1 MRRTRSNRWGIG
13 AAKYWFAAV
22 LPVIGI
28 WISGGC
34 TAPSSGDGGR
44 NGSDGDVI
52 IPKTTK
58 FLSSADL
65 DAIESIDADLS
76 KLVFN
81 QETSTLSQLNSDDV
95 LVCGTH
101 GEMLPY
107 GLLRKVTGVERD
119 GGMVT
124 VNTDQATLT
133 EAIEQ
138 GSLSEEITLTE
149 DQVVTR
155 TSRHRDGFSAKVQR
169 LAGGV
174 GLVFAFNDYELYD
187 ADGNPA
193 TREDR
198 VWLDGN
204 FSFVPTMG
212 FDIEISGFSLQKLTF
227 EIGSDQ
233 QAGIRVSAGREA
245 TFAETEI
252 LETIELTPI
261 TFSIGPV
268 PVVLVPRIV
277 FRVGVNGTVTADLT
291 TGIQSDASVRVG
303 FGYQNG
309 GFSPVSEFDSN
320 ADFDAP
326 NFRDGAKGS
335 AKVWAGPR
343 AELAAYGIAGV
354 YGELRGFVKGEVDA
368 SADPWWR
375 LSAGAEALAGV
386 FVRVFDITI
395 ADYETDPITASIDLG
410 NAGGPAPAGGSQVV
424 AWSRTF
430 QGSADFDN
438 TENPLAV
445 IGTPDGGSL
454 FAGGTS
460 SFSGGT
466 RDAWL
471 IKLDKL
477 GQISWQQAYDDI
489 NQAIA
494 IVPHPA
500 GGYVFLCSDVGSGI
514 DEIILVHVDD
524 NGDVIWANEYASE
537 ESIGG
542 HTLVEVDGNFIVG
555 GMYDF
560 GPSGDMF
567 LAAFDQDGQVL
578 WANRIGGDKS
588 DQIDGIAV
596 DPDGN
601 LVATGPTNSYGVS
614 NTGFN
619 VAKFDTSGD
628 PIWQYVFDGASGGNQ
643 WMHSVVA
650 DSEGNYKIVGRT
662 SNNALVAKL
671 SGSGLLLSST
681 TYDSGTYYE
690 EAYFGLGTP
699 DDGLI
704 IAGNAGLGNDSDLW
718 VIRLTPEL
726 EVLWT
731 TTYGGPGREKAGGT
745 IQYAAVSTPIAVT
758 EDEGYIFLASS
769 DSFGES
775 FSDVWIQK
783 VSETGT
789 IDYDFDSPIKS
800 TSEAG
805 SFENYDLD
813 QMVTNATPSDVAVTV
828 TPLEVETLTPDP
840 IILTHAEP

>member
-1 MRRTRSNRWGIG
+1 MVGTRRDCIPAVTRRYLNFLVLL
-13 AAKYWFAAV
+13 AAALW
-22 LPVIGI
+22 LTPGCSTP
-28 WISGGC
+28 SGGDDV
-34 TAPSSGDGGR
+34 G
-44 NGSDGDVI
+44 GSDSSVI
-52 IPKTTK
+52 IPETTK
-58 FLSSADL
+58 FLSAEDL
-65 DAIESIDADLS
+65 AAVDSISDDLS
-76 KLVFN
+76 QLVFN

-95 LVCGTH
+95 VVCGTH

-107 GLLRKVTGVERD
+107 GLLRKVNGVERE

-124 VNTDQATLT
+124 VNTEQATLT
-133 EAIEQ
+133 EAIEK
-138 GSLSEEITLTE
+138 GSLSETITLSP
-149 DQVVTR
+149 DQIITQTGPKR
-155 TSRHRDGFSAKVQR
+155 AGFSAKIIQFDGD
-169 LAGGV
+169 AGI
-174 GLVFAFNDYELYD
+174 VFAFNDYELYD
-187 ADGNPA
+187 ADGDPA
-193 TREDR
+193 TRGDR

-233 QAGIRVSAGREA
+233 QASIRVSAGREA
-245 TFAETEI
+245 TFDKAEI

-291 TGIQSDASVRVG
+291 TGIQSDATVRVG

-309 GFSPVSEFDSN
+309 SFSPVSEFDSN

-326 NFRDGAKGS
+326 NFRDGAMGS

-354 YGELRGFVKGEVDA
+354 YGELRGFVEGEVDGT
-368 SADPWWR
+368 ADPWWT

-386 FVRVFDITI
+386 FVRVLDITI

-410 NAGGPAPAGGSQVV
+410 NAGGPAPEGGSQVV

-445 IGTPDGGSL
+445 MGTPDGGSI

-460 SFSGGT
+460 SFSGGS

-471 IKLDKL
+471 IKLDRL
-477 GQISWQQAYDDI
+477 GQVSWQVAYDDI

-494 IVPHPA
+494 IIPHPD
-500 GGYVFLCSDVGSGI
+500 GGYVFLCGNVGSGI
-514 DEIILVHVDD
+514 DEIRLVHVDD
-524 NGDVIWANEYASE
+524 NGDVIWANEYSAE

-542 HTLVEVDGNFIVG
+542 HTLVELNGNFIVG
-555 GMYDF
+555 GMYRF
-560 GPSGDMF
+560 GSGADMM
-567 LAAFDQDGQVL
+567 LTAFDLNGQVL
-578 WANRIGGDKS
+578 WSKSIGGDRG
-588 DQIDGIAV
+588 DQIDGMAV
-596 DPDGN
+596 DGDGN
-601 LVATGPTNSYGVS
+601 IVAAGPTNSYGVS

-619 VAKFDTSGD
+619 VAKFDAQGE
-628 PIWQYVFDGASGGNQ
+628 PIWQYVFDGSSGGNQ

-650 DSEGNYKIVGRT
+650 DDDGNYKIVGRT
-662 SNNALVAKL
+662 GNNALVAKL
-671 SGSGLLLSST
+671 SGSGLLTDSNV
-681 TYDSGTYYE
+681 YDSGTYFE
-690 EAYFGLGTP
+690 EAFFGLGTP
-699 DDGLI
+699 DGGLI
-704 IAGNAGLGNDSDLW
+704 IAGSAGLGSDSDMW

-731 TTYGGPGREKAGGT
+731 TTYGGPGRDDAGGT
-745 IQYAAVSTPIAVT
+745 IQYGPVSTPIAVT
-758 EDEGYIFLASS
+758 DDEGYIFLANS

-789 IDYDFDSPIKS
+789 IDYDFDSPVS
-800 TSEAG
+800 TTSEAG
-805 SFENYDLD
+805 SFQNYGLD
-813 QMVTNATPSDVAVTV
+813 QTATNATTTTVEITV

>member
-1 MRRTRSNRWGIG
+1 
-13 AAKYWFAAV
+13 
-22 LPVIGI
+22 
-28 WISGGC
+28 
-34 TAPSSGDGGR
+34 
-44 NGSDGDVI
+44 
-52 IPKTTK
+52 
-58 FLSSADL
+58 
-65 DAIESIDADLS
+65 
-76 KLVFN
+76 
-81 QETSTLSQLNSDDV
+81 
-95 LVCGTH
+95 
-101 GEMLPY
+101 
-107 GLLRKVTGVERD
+107 
-119 GGMVT
+119 
-124 VNTDQATLT
+124 
-133 EAIEQ
+133 
-138 GSLSEEITLTE
+138 
-149 DQVVTR
+149 
-155 TSRHRDGFSAKVQR
+155 
-169 LAGGV
+169 
-174 GLVFAFNDYELYD
+174 
-187 ADGNPA
+187 
-193 TREDR
+193 
-198 VWLDGN
+198 
-204 FSFVPTMG
+204 
-212 FDIEISGFSLQKLTF
+212 
-227 EIGSDQ
+227 
-233 QAGIRVSAGREA
+233 
-245 TFAETEI
+245 
-252 LETIELTPI
+252 
-261 TFSIGPV
+261 
-268 PVVLVPRIV
+268 
-277 FRVGVNGTVTADLT
+277 
-291 TGIQSDASVRVG
+291 
-303 FGYQNG
+303 QNG

-601 LVATGPTNSYGVS
+601 LVATGPTNS
-614 NTGFN
+614 
-619 VAKFDTSGD
+619 
-628 PIWQYVFDGASGGNQ
+628 
-643 WMHSVVA
+643 
-650 DSEGNYKIVGRT
+650 
-662 SNNALVAKL
+662 
-671 SGSGLLLSST
+671 
-681 TYDSGTYYE
+681 
-690 EAYFGLGTP
+690 
-699 DDGLI
+699 
-704 IAGNAGLGNDSDLW
+704 
-718 VIRLTPEL
+718 
-726 EVLWT
+726 
-731 TTYGGPGREKAGGT
+731 
-745 IQYAAVSTPIAVT
+745 
-758 EDEGYIFLASS
+758 
-769 DSFGES
+769 
-775 FSDVWIQK
+775 
-783 VSETGT
+783 
-789 IDYDFDSPIKS
+789 
-800 TSEAG
+800 
-805 SFENYDLD
+805 
-813 QMVTNATPSDVAVTV
+813 
-828 TPLEVETLTPDP
+828 
-840 IILTHAEP
+840 

>member
-1 MRRTRSNRWGIG
+1 MASLNYWGFIFKMKLALAILLAIG
-13 AAKYWFAAV
+13 A
-22 LPVIGI
+22 ITMT
-28 WISGGC
+28 GC
-34 TAPSSGDGGR
+34 TTPPVDGGGG
-44 NGSDGDVI
+44 GSDSVAI
-52 IPKTTK
+52 IPETTK
-58 FLSSADL
+58 FLSAEDL
-65 DAIESIDADLS
+65 AAVESISGDLS
-76 KLVFN
+76 QLVFN
-81 QETSTLSQLNSDDV
+81 QETATLSQLGNDDV
-95 LVCGTH
+95 VVCGVH
-101 GEMLPY
+101 GDMLPY
-107 GLLRKVTGVERD
+107 GLLRKVTGVDRNA
-119 GGMVT
+119 GMVT
-124 VNTDQATLT
+124 VSTEQGTLT
-133 EAIEQ
+133 EAIEK
-138 GSLSEEITLTE
+138 GSLSETITLSP
-149 DQVVTR
+149 DQIITR
-155 TSRHRDGFSAKVQR
+155 TGKQRDGFSAKIIQ
-169 LAGGV
+169 LEGDAGI
-174 GLVFAFNDYELYD
+174 VFAFNDYELYD
-187 ADGNPA
+187 ADGDAA

-233 QAGIRVSAGREA
+233 QASIRVSAGREA
-245 TFAETEI
+245 TFNEAEI

-326 NFRDGAKGS
+326 NFRDGARGS

-354 YGELRGFVKGEVDA
+354 YGELRGFVEGTVDA
-368 SADPWWR
+368 TADPYWT

-386 FVRVFDITI
+386 FVRVLDITI

-410 NAGGPAPAGGSQVV
+410 NAGGPAPEGGAQVV

-430 QGSADFDN
+430 LGSADFDN

-445 IGTPDGGSL
+445 IATPDGGSL

-471 IKLDKL
+471 IKLDRL
-477 GQISWQQAYDDI
+477 GQVSWQQAYDDI

-500 GGYVFLCSDVGSGI
+500 GGYVFLCGNVGSGI
-514 DEIILVHVDD
+514 DEIRLVHVDD
-524 NGDVIWANEYASE
+524 NGDVIWANEYSAE

-542 HTLVEVDGNFIVG
+542 HTLVELNGNFIVG
-555 GMYDF
+555 GMYRY
-560 GPSGDMF
+560 GSGADMM
-567 LAAFDQDGQVL
+567 LTAFEQDGRVL
-578 WANRIGGDKS
+578 WSKTIGGNAS
-588 DQIDGIAV
+588 DEIDGMAI
-596 DPDGN
+596 DLDGN

-614 NTGFN
+614 NNGFN
-619 VAKFDTSGD
+619 VVKFDADGE
-628 PIWQYVFDGASGGNQ
+628 PIWQYVFDGTSGGNQ

-650 DSEGNYKIVGRT
+650 DNDGNYKIVGRT
-662 SNNALVAKL
+662 GNNALVAKL
-671 SGSGLLLSST
+671 SSSGLLMVSNI
-681 TYDSGTYYE
+681 YDSGTYFE
-690 EAYFGLGTP
+690 EAFYGLGTP
-699 DDGLI
+699 DGGLI
-704 IAGNAGLGNDSDLW
+704 IAGNAGLGSDSDLW
-718 VIRLTPEL
+718 IIRLTPQL

-731 TTYGGPGREKAGGT
+731 TTYGGPGREEAGGT
-745 IQYAAVSTPIAVT
+745 IQYGPVSTPIAVT
-758 EDEGYIFLASS
+758 DDEGYIFLANS

-789 IDYDFDSPIKS
+789 IDYDFDSPVKR

-805 SFENYDLD
+805 SFQEYALD
-813 QMVTNATPSDVAVTV
+813 QTATSATTTTIEVTV
-828 TPLEVETLTPDP
+828 TPLEVEVFTPDP

>member
-1 MRRTRSNRWGIG
+1 MGGIRSNRRGNALPLLRAFARFAVVGIFI
-13 AAKYWFAAV
+13 AT
-22 LPVIGI
+22 
-28 WISGGC
+28 GC
-34 TAPSSGDGGR
+34 TNPGDGG
-44 NGSDGDVI
+44 NGGGGSDGDVI
-52 IPKTTK
+52 IPQTTK
-58 FLSSADL
+58 FLSAADL
-65 DAIESIDADLS
+65 DAIESINADLS
-76 KLVFN
+76 QLVFD

-95 LVCGTH
+95 VVCGTH

-107 GLLRKVTGVERD
+107 GLLRKVTGIDRD
-119 GGMVT
+119 GGKVT

-133 EAIEQ
+133 EAIEK
-138 GSLSEEITLTE
+138 GALSETITLSP
-149 DQVVTR
+149 DQIITR
-155 TSRHRDGFSAKVQR
+155 TGRQRDGFSAKIIQ
-169 LAGGV
+169 LEGDAGI
-174 GLVFAFNDYELYD
+174 VFAFNDYELYD
-187 ADGNPA
+187 ADGDPA
-193 TREDR
+193 TRGDR

-233 QAGIRVSAGREA
+233 QASIRVSAGREA
-245 TFAETEI
+245 TFSEAEI

-309 GFSPVSEFDSN
+309 SFSPVSQFDSN

-354 YGELRGFVKGEVDA
+354 YGELRGFVKGEVDG
-368 SADPWWR
+368 SADPWWT

-386 FVRVFDITI
+386 FVRVFDITL

-445 IGTPDGGSL
+445 IATSDGGSL
-454 FAGGTS
+454 VVGATASFTGGAH
-460 SFSGGT
+460 
-466 RDAWL
+466 DAWL
-471 IKLDKL
+471 IKLDRL
-477 GQISWQQAYDDI
+477 GQVSWQRAYEDLGV
-489 NQAIA
+489 AISV
-494 IVPHPA
+494 VPHP
-500 GGYVFLCSDVGSGI
+500 GGGNVFLCSSVGSGI
-514 DEIILVHVDD
+514 DEIRLVHVDD
-524 NGDVIWANEYASE
+524 NGDLIWANEYSAE

-542 HTLVEVDGNFIVG
+542 HTLVESDGTFFVG
-555 GMYDF
+555 GMYRY
-560 GPSGDMF
+560 GSLSDMM
-567 LAAFDQDGQVL
+567 LTGFDLEGQVL
-578 WANRIGGDKS
+578 WSKIIGGDAG
-588 DQIDGIAV
+588 DQIDGMVV
-596 DPDGN
+596 DTDGN
-601 LVATGPTNSYGVS
+601 LVATGPTKSFGVS
-614 NTGFN
+614 NNGHH
-619 VAKFDTSGD
+619 VIKFDPNGT
-628 PIWQYVFDGASGGNQ
+628 PIWQYVFDGTAGGNE

-650 DSEGNYKIVGRT
+650 DNDGNYKIVGRT
-662 SNNALVAKL
+662 GSNALVSKL
-671 SGSGLLLSST
+671 NNSGLLLSAA
-681 TYDSGTYYE
+681 TYDSGTYFE
-690 EAYFGLGTP
+690 EAFYGLGTP
-699 DDGLI
+699 DGGLI
-704 IAGNAGLGNDSDLW
+704 IAGKAGLGSDADLW
-718 VIRLTPEL
+718 VIRLTPQL

-731 TTYGGPGREKAGGT
+731 SSYGGPGREEAGGT
-745 IQYAAVSTPIAVT
+745 NQYGSTSIPIAVT
-758 EDEGYIFLASS
+758 DDEGYILLANS

-775 FSDVWIQK
+775 FSDIWIQK

-789 IDYDFDSPIKS
+789 IDYDFDSPVSS
-800 TSEAG
+800 TSLAG
-805 SFENYDLD
+805 SFQDYGLE
-813 QMVTNATPSDVAVTV
+813 QTATNATTSNIELAV
-828 TPLEVETLTPDP
+828 TPLEVGTFTPDP